1 MGYSVTPFGATLLI
15 QLRDRANCVNLSSE
29 KLLSTRLARFA
40 VGQKRFITIET
51 VLSSLW
57 TGQFGAR
64 SVAKLNPFRS
74 AVEHSNMWTSDDD
87 AADGQSLQIWP

>member
-1 MGYSVTPFGATLLI
+1 MGYGVTPFGAIATKLF
-15 QLRDRANCVNLSSE
+15 QQTDRACRLSSE
-29 KLLSTRLARFA
+29 KLLSTTLARLA

-74 AVEHSNMWTSDDD
+74 TVEHSSNMWTSDD